1 MILNTKSLNKKD
13 QALQVKN
20 EAIASRHASAN
31 KKKIDKTTFCSSI
44 VQMIDNYWYFF

>member
-20 EAIASRHASAN
+20 EAIASCHASAI
-31 KKKIDKTTFCSSI
+31 KKKLTKLLFAVVLSK
-44 VQMIDNYWYFF
+44 